1 MKIIKE
7 YVKEQKSWQNPQPV
21 TYQST

>member
-7 YVKEQKSWQNPQPV
+7 YVKEHKSWQNPHPV